1 MISRG
6 DFFAVNAMIRVNDV
20 RREPFDLINKE

>member
-1 MISRG
+1 MSRG

-20 RREPFDLINKE
+20 RRKPFDLIDKE